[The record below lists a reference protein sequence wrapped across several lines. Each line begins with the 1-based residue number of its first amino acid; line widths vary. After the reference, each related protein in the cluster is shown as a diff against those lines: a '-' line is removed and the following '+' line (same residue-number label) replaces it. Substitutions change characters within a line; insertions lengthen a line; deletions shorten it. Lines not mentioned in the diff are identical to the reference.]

1 MRPSHARFALL
12 GAIALL
18 SFAPSLQAAPVVPGF
33 ERFGRSGASPAPAG
47 DLLLGELNCVLC
59 HSAKGTPAKQGPVLD
74 KVGERVRVAYLRKFL
89 RDPQETKPGT
99 AMPNLFVDDPKRDA
113 KVEALVHF
121 LASTGRTR
129 PERSDAKAVN
139 TGHDL
144 FDRVGCVACHGPRD
158 AKGEAEK
165 TAATH
170 VPLVDLKG
178 KYTIAS
184 LAAFLENPQQARPSG
199 RMPGL
204 LTMVDVKERKKEAHE
219 LANYL
224 IQGVKV
230 AAAPTGTGA
239 AKYAYY
245 EGKWDALPDFTKL
258 KPIATGVGKAFDL
271 AEARRHTEYALVFEG
286 VFRIDQPGTYTFH
299 TSSDDGSRLYVD
311 DKQVVDNDGIHPQKE
326 ASGKIELKKGVHAVR
341 VAFFQEGGGDAL
353 EVEVDGAGL
362 ARQNLAG
369 LTAVDEAALQKAP
382 TPAANPDDF
391 TLDPALVKEG
401 KELFASTGCANCHTL
416 QKIKST
422 LPARALA
429 NVEGGCLGAKKP
441 GVPWYD
447 LDDAQK
453 KTLAA
458 ALGHPDVDK
467 TPTAVISRT
476 MLAFNCYACHSRD
489 KIGGPEEELKKH
501 FETTQPEMGDEAKT
515 PPPLDGVGGKLRPAY
530 FKNLLNVGAHDRPYM
545 LTRMPAFGTAALG
558 PIQAALTE
566 VDSPKFPP
574 VPEVKFDETIAKVKG
589 IGRHMTGDKAF
600 GCIKCHT
607 FAGNKAEGVQGID
620 MTLMTTRL
628 NRDWFFAYL
637 ADPSK
642 IRPGTRMPSIF
653 DKGKSTLRNVLDGSP
668 ELQTE
673 AFWVYLSDGKKAPIP
688 SGVGGKKSIP
698 LVPET
703 ETIIYRNFIDGAGP
717 RAIAV
722 GYPEKVSLAFDANDL
737 RIAMIWHGAFMDA
750 GRHWTDR
757 GTGFEGPLGDNILHL
772 PAGPSFATLA
782 KADAPWPK
790 ESAKSIGEHFRG
802 YKLTPDE
809 RPTFLYAIGDIAVT
823 DTPAPVKVG
832 KDVGLKRT
840 IELTAAKDVS
850 DLYYRAAVGSKIVEL
865 GNGVF
870 TIDGALK
877 MTLTSAKPAVVR
889 SAAGKM
895 ELLVPVEF
903 KDSKSR
909 IVQEYAW

>member
-1 MRPSHARFALL
+1 MRPSLSRFALV
-12 GAIALL
+12 GAIGLL
-18 SFAPSLQAAPVVPGF
+18 SFAPSLHAAPVVPGF
-33 ERFGRSGASPAPAG
+33 ERFGRAGASPAPAG

-59 HSAKGTPAKQGPVLD
+59 HSTKTTPAKQGPVLD
-74 KVGERVRVAYLRKFL
+74 KVGERIRSAYLRKFL
-89 RDPQETKPGT
+89 LDPQTTKPGT
-99 AMPNLFVDDPKRDA
+99 SMPNLFADDPKRDA

-121 LASTGRTR
+121 LASTGRTK
-129 PERSDAKAVN
+129 PERSDAKAVKA
-139 TGHDL
+139 GQEL
-144 FDRVGCVACHGPRD
+144 FHRVGCVACHGPRD

-165 TAATH
+165 TTATH

-184 LAAFLENPQQARPSG
+184 LTAFLENPHLARPSG

-204 LTMVDVKERKKEAHE
+204 LTMLDAKERKKEAHE

-224 IQGVKV
+224 IQGIKV
-230 AAAPTGTGA
+230 AEVPMGTGA
-239 AKYAYY
+239 TKYAYY

-258 KPIATGVGKAFDL
+258 KAIATGVGKAFDI

-286 VFRIDQPGTYTFH
+286 VFRIDQPGTYHFH

-311 DKQVVDNDGIHPQKE
+311 DKPVVDNDGVHPAQP
-326 ASGKIELKKGVHAVR
+326 ASGKIELTKGVHKVR
-341 VAFFQEGGGDAL
+341 VAFFQAGGGDEL
-353 EVEVDGAGL
+353 DVEVDGPGF

-369 LTAVDEAALQKAP
+369 LTAADEASLQKAP
-382 TPAANPDDF
+382 TPAANPEEI

-401 KELFASTGCANCHTL
+401 KELFASAGCANCHAL

-429 NVEGGCLGAKKP
+429 NVEGGCLGAKKA

-447 LDDAQK
+447 LDAQQK
-453 KTLAA
+453 KALAA
-458 ALGHPDVDK
+458 TLGHPDEDK
-467 TPTAVISRT
+467 APAAVISRT

-489 KIGGPEEELKKH
+489 KIGGPEEELKKY

-530 FKNLLNVGAHDRPYM
+530 LKNLLNSGAHDRPYM
-545 LTRMPAFGTAALG
+545 LTRMPAFGTAAVG
-558 PIQAALTE
+558 HIQTALTE
-566 VDSPKFPP
+566 VDAPKFPAI
-574 VPEVKFDETIAKVKG
+574 PEVKFAETLAKVKG

-637 ADPSK
+637 ADPQK
-642 IRPGTRMPSIF
+642 VRPGTRMPSIF
-653 DKGKSTLRNVLDGSP
+653 DKGKSLLPGILDGSP
-668 ELQTE
+668 TLQTE
-673 AFWVYLSDGKKAPIP
+673 AFWDYLNDGKKAGLP
-688 SGVGGKKSIP
+688 SGVAGKKSIP
-698 LVPET
+698 LVPEG
-703 ETIIYRNFIDGAGP
+703 EAIIYRNFIEGAGA
-717 RAIAV
+717 RAIGV
-722 GYPEKVSLAFDANDL
+722 GYPEHVSLAFDANDL
-737 RIAMIWHGAFMDA
+737 RVAMIWHGAFIDA
-750 GRHWTDR
+750 ARHWTDR

-782 KADAPWPK
+782 KADAAWPK
-790 ESAKSIGEHFRG
+790 DSARSLGEHFRG

-809 RPTFLYAIGDIAVT
+809 RPTFLYKIGDIAVT
-823 DTPAPVKVG
+823 DTPAPVVVG

-840 IELTAAKDVS
+840 IELTAAKDAS
-850 DLYYRAAVGSKIVEL
+850 DLYYRAAVGTKIVDL
-865 GNGVF
+865 GKGVYS
-870 TIDGALK
+870 IDGSLK

-889 SAAGKM
+889 SVAGKM